1 MKALEVHQMEKI
13 EGGNAGPAAC
23 GGLALAT
30 VATAAIIAASNPVGW
45 FAIGASLAWGYGSGV
60 VLGATCYV

>member
-1 MKALEVHQMEKI
+1 MKTLDLEQMEQI
-13 EGGNAGPAAC
+13 EGGNPGPVAC

-45 FAIGASLAWGYGSGV
+45 FAIGASLAWGYGSGI